1 MRLAVLGFFNDL
13 SYLVALP
20 LGAFLFN
27 SGSYVRV
34 FATDVSLQILGFVL
48 VIARLWNFQEKMNDS
63 DHTFKGG
70 YPVSGRLLRTQE
82 ESYFRFDIT
91 KACDECSDG
100 YI

>member
-1 MRLAVLGFFNDL
+1 MIRLIVCRTRFVRMAVFGFFNDL
-13 SYLVALP
+13 SYLAALP

-63 DHTFKGG
+63 DHTFRGG
-70 YPVSGRLLRTQE
+70 YPVLGRL
-82 ESYFRFDIT
+82 
-91 KACDECSDG
+91 
-100 YI
+100 